1 MSNNSYINNQTD
13 EKTLTLWLQKYI
25 SAIQNGDKNLKK
37 ELYNMYPKFNHK
49 LQNYLC
55 PLSKIQDID
64 SIKFLIEN
72 NIPKTYCNYNDEID
86 KFAHDEN
93 IRDAINDSIE
103 ILLDLGNYEIIELV
117 LKLYIIKDVQI
128 IYYNYKNITLQ
139 FIMLLHKYTNL
150 HSNNYKDNDEEWYT
164 DALYEAINNNNFEIA
179 NYLLINTHTKL
190 QDLFRNINITR
201 GVTNIIVFNNLL
213 DMYPNFY
220 IKNHKILEQIAKLE
234 NLEIMIRYMKKF
246 SQYLEWKLF
255 PYKMLNVVIDLLKLK
270 PKIFLNVIQCVFN
283 REYFDNIEM
292 KTYFKKMCEIACK
305 NDDLKFL
312 QYYIFDKKFSS
323 DKSKIKFFTCLFKIA
338 CRNGNLDIAKY
349 LKKIFPEL
357 DHKCDDMYCFDYT
370 TRDIYEWL
378 ILDCPIQQ
386 IKAST

>member
-117 LKLYIIKDVQI
+117 LKLYIIKDV
-128 IYYNYKNITLQ
+128 
-139 FIMLLHKYTNL
+139 
-150 HSNNYKDNDEEWYT
+150 
-164 DALYEAINNNNFEIA
+164 
-179 NYLLINTHTKL
+179 
-190 QDLFRNINITR
+190 
-201 GVTNIIVFNNLL
+201 
-213 DMYPNFY
+213 
-220 IKNHKILEQIAKLE
+220 
-234 NLEIMIRYMKKF
+234 
-246 SQYLEWKLF
+246 
-255 PYKMLNVVIDLLKLK
+255 
-270 PKIFLNVIQCVFN
+270 
-283 REYFDNIEM
+283 
-292 KTYFKKMCEIACK
+292 
-305 NDDLKFL
+305 
-312 QYYIFDKKFSS
+312 
-323 DKSKIKFFTCLFKIA
+323 
-338 CRNGNLDIAKY
+338 
-349 LKKIFPEL
+349 
-357 DHKCDDMYCFDYT
+357 
-370 TRDIYEWL
+370 
-378 ILDCPIQQ
+378 
-386 IKAST
+386 